1 MSNPTIDVR
10 MPPLHRG
17 RDGSGGQLEIAQH
30 PARFKCV
37 VCSRRWG
44 KTHMGVALC
53 VKGAADTGGIY
64 WWVTPTYKHARPG
77 WRILKRLAR
86 QIPGARIHESERY
99 VTLPNG
105 GEVYIQ
111 SADDEGALRGEGLS
125 GVVLDEAAQIAPDRW
140 TLELR
145 PALSDRLGWA
155 VFIGTPQGEDNW
167 FWQLYLSAEHR
178 PNWARWKY
186 TAYEAPFVPLDEIED
201 AKNEMSE
208 QEWLQ
213 EYMADVAATSLRVY
227 PMFNKETHRWGT
239 DLPPFVQYV
248 GGLDFGGTTIG
259 SHKSSG
265 VLAGRTEDDRL
276 IFIEEFEQ
284 SGPNIA
290 ERQVAWMKHC
300 SRLVRAIQAER
311 GGPDL
316 IIWAADKSQMFGIQ
330 IMRAAGFAI
339 FPSKGGTDSVR
350 NGIQL
355 VQRRLTVRAD
365 DQARMYYYDGLHF
378 IPEALERYRYPDPR
392 EEYDKPQ
399 PVNPLKVKDDT
410 SDAVR
415 YCVERA
421 DHMALGDPA
430 MLYGGQLAVVEA

>member
-1 MSNPTIDVR
+1 MPAIDVR

-17 RDGSGGQLEIAQH
+17 RDGVSGGQLEIAMH
-30 PARFKCV
+30 PARFKV
-37 VCSRRWG
+37 VMCNRRWG
-44 KTHMGVALC
+44 KTHLGVALC
-53 VKGAADTGGIY
+53 LKGAAETGGIY

-77 WRILKRLAR
+77 WRTLKRLVR
-86 QIPGARIHESERY
+86 QIPGALVHESERY

-105 GEVYIQ
+105 GEVFVQ
-111 SADDEGALRGEGLS
+111 SADDEGSLRGEGLS

-140 TLELR
+140 VLELR

-155 VFIGTPQGEDNW
+155 LFIGTPQGEDNW
-167 FWQLYLSAEHR
+167 FFKIYEAAEFR

-186 TAYEAPFVPLDEIED
+186 TAYDAPFVPLDEIED
-201 AKNEMSE
+201 AKQDMSE

-227 PMFNKETHRWGT
+227 PMFDKDIHRWT
-239 DLPPFVQYV
+239 EDLPPFIQYI

-265 VLAGRTEDDRL
+265 VLAGRTEDDKL
-276 IFIEEFEQ
+276 ICIEEFEQ

-290 ERQVAWMKHC
+290 ERQVAWMQHC
-300 SRLVRAIQAER
+300 QRLVRNIQNER

-330 IMRAAGFAI
+330 IMRTSGYVI
-339 FPSKGGTDSVR
+339 LPSKGGTDSVR
-350 NGIQL
+350 NGLQL
-355 VQRRLTVRAD
+355 VQRRLTVRD
-365 DQARMYYYDGLHF
+365 NNESHLYYWKDLHF
-378 IPEALERYRYPDPR
+378 IPDALERYRYPDLHD
-392 EEYDKPQ
+392 EEYTPQ
-399 PVNPLKVKDDT
+399 PVNPLKVKDDMA
-410 SDAVR
+410 DAIR
-415 YCVERA
+415 YLVERC

-430 MLYGGQLAVVEA
+430 ILYRNQLAVVEA